1 MSCMSI
7 RLSEQSKRKKGR
19 RDASTLGPEPHHL
32 WQDLGLRSRAE
43 LGVLT
48 GRHFPRLRAL
58 THTNMRWKRFFY
70 RQICSDPGLAVCLA
84 PTCDDRE
91 EKDLC
96 FGPEEG
102 PALLRH

>member
-1 MSCMSI
+1 MSCTSI
-7 RLSEQSKRKKGR
+7 RLSEQSRRKKGR
-19 RDASTLGPEPHHL
+19 RDASTLGLEPHHL
-32 WQDLGLRSRAE
+32 WQDLGLRSPAE
-43 LGVLT
+43 LSALMGPV
-48 GRHFPRLRAL
+48 PRLCAL
-58 THTNMRWKRFFY
+58 NHTNMRWKRFFY

-84 PTCDDRE
+84 PTCDDCE